1 MEVEMNQDTVANR
14 LKVFVSSLGAM
25 KKDVLEQAGIHTT
38 QFSRVLN
45 GHQQPGF
52 TFLLKF
58 TTAFPELNLN
68 WLLTGQGESETQTL
82 SVGEKKIIQD
92 YRELQDSNKIRFEV
106 QSGLFG
112 LEVDERSKLDQAI
125 DKNAG
130 LEAVMTNKETLH
142 NHLLFLQ
149 EVRRKKYLLLKEGK
163 KNLVV
168 VMLGSENI
176 NKELLVNKT
185 EIEELITL
193 DPEVIKLLLKL

>member
-112 LEVDERSKLDQAI
+112 LEVDERSKLDQTI
-125 DKNAG
+125 DKNAR
-130 LEAVMTNKETLH
+130 LEAVMTNKETLTT
-142 NHLLFLQ
+142 HLLFLQ
-149 EVRRKKYLLLKEGK
+149 DERRKNHILLKEGK

-168 VMLGSENI
+168 VMLGSDNI